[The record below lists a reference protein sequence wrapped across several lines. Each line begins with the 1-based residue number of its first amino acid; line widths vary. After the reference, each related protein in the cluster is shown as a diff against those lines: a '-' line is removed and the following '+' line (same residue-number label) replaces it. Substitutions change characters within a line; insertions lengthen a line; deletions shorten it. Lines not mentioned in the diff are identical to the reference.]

1 MICDQFVRRLSML
14 TGKKIVLGITGGIA
28 AYKSA
33 ELTRRLIKSGA
44 EVKVIMTRNATE
56 FITPLTLQTL
66 TGHPVFINMFS
77 LTERSEI
84 GHIALAEYP
93 DLIVIAPAT
102 ANIIGKVASGLA
114 DDLLSTTIMATRAPV
129 LFCPAMNTNMYMNG
143 IVEENISKLMKCG
156 YFFLS
161 PGSGQLACRTEG
173 AGKTTRSG

>member
-77 LTERSEI
+77 LTESPK
-84 GHIALAEYP
+84 LA
-93 DLIVIAPAT
+93 I
-102 ANIIGKVASGLA
+102 
-114 DDLLSTTIMATRAPV
+114 LLW
-129 LFCPAMNTNMYMNG
+129 
-143 IVEENISKLMKCG
+143 
-156 YFFLS
+156 LS
-161 PGSGQLACRTEG
+161 IPI
-173 AGKTTRSG
+173 

>member
-1 MICDQFVRRLSML
+1 
-14 TGKKIVLGITGGIA
+14 
-28 AYKSA
+28 
-33 ELTRRLIKSGA
+33 
-44 EVKVIMTRNATE
+44 
-56 FITPLTLQTL
+56 
-66 TGHPVFINMFS
+66 MFS

-102 ANIIGKVASGLA
+102 ANIIGKVASRLA

-161 PGSGQLACRTEG
+161 PDRDNSPAGRRGPGRLPDPGSDVVRGESSRPSDSPGKVLPEG
-173 AGKTTRSG
+173 ERMVEFSARPTRRCG